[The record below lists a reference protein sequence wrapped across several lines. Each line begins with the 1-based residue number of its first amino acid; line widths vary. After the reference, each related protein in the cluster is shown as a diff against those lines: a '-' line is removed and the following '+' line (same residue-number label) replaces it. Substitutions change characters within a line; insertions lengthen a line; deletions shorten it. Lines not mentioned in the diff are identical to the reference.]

1 MNSDVKERELN
12 IAALTEN
19 LQQVLDFVDAS
30 LEEAEC
36 PVKTQMQIDVAVEEI
51 FINIA
56 SYAYSPGKG
65 DATVTMYV
73 KDGVANITFCDS
85 GTPYDPLAKE
95 DPDVTLG
102 ADERPIG
109 GRGIFMVKR
118 SMDDITYE
126 YKDGSNILKI
136 KKNLR

>member
-1 MNSDVKERELN
+1 MNSDGKERELN
-12 IAALTEN
+12 IEALTEN

-95 DPDVTLG
+95 DPDVTLT
-102 ADERPIG
+102 ASERPIG
-109 GRGIFMVKR
+109 GLGIYMTKKM
-118 SMDDITYE
+118 MDDVIYE
-126 YKDGSNILKI
+126 HRDGCNILTLVKT
-136 KKNLR
+136 L

>member
-19 LQQVLDFVDAS
+19 LQQVLDFVDVS

-56 SYAYSPGKG
+56 SYAYAPDTG
-65 DATVTMYV
+65 DAKITFAVC
-73 KDGVANITFCDS
+73 DGAANITFYDS

-95 DPDVTLG
+95 DPDVTL
-102 ADERPIG
+102 AASERPIG
-109 GRGIFMVKR
+109 GLGIYMTKKM
-118 SMDDITYE
+118 MDDVIYE
-126 YKDGSNILKI
+126 HKDGYNILKLVR
-136 KKNLR
+136 KL